1 MNHQGNEKKRRKKRK
16 ENEIYSLWSSVWI
29 HWKSSRRNNKTR
41 NFLSRPF
48 FGRIYLYTQIALKK
62 ESYHFPFYYLWYHI
76 GRRLSSSWNKKW
88 KKNTI
93 FKGKRRKDNDSI
105 RCVGVLTKGC
115 DYLFHARLTHNSTH
129 VDRDVLQQQLFS
141 FSLSRVIGH
150 TREERM
156 KERKMNIKRNAM
168 TLFSPFFSCCCVKV
182 VVRRLYDSGWIATAR
197 FSDFCII
204 IRNIRKEK
212 KKVI

>member
-1 MNHQGNEKKRRKKRK
+1 MKRK
-16 ENEIYSLWSSVWI
+16 E
-29 HWKSSRRNNKTR
+29 KKKKTNVR
-41 NFLSRPF
+41 KMRFIP
-48 FGRIYLYTQIALKK
+48 FGRLCGFIGNPVVEITRRATFYLGLFLVEFICTHIEK
-62 ESYHFPFYYLWYHI
+62 ESFHFPFDYLWYHI